1 MKAVCR
7 KMSDFFDSEIESGC
21 KLVDQ
26 ELMLEFVSAVDVLD
40 SHRDLLDM
48 MVDEEGWFRLKLRDD
63 VEEGTLAEL
72 DAAGLVEHRSNDGDM
87 SADFRA
93 TGRAQYIIDSIPEDG
108 VLDGVEVGAL
118 FVVAGD
124 IWDIPGR
131 QHEWAEQGLKVD
143 ISDRGLC
150 LMRDAGLI
158 QFISVGESGGN
169 QSDRWMSTRRL
180 EQLQSLIYGFA
191 QA

>member
-1 MKAVCR
+1 
-7 KMSDFFDSEIESGC
+7 MSDFFDSEIESGC

-48 MVDEEGWFRLKLRDD
+48 MVDDEGWFRLKLRDD

-87 SADFRA
+87 SVDFRA

-180 EQLQSLIYGFA
+180 EQLQSLIYGFT

>member
-1 MKAVCR
+1 
-7 KMSDFFDSEIESGC
+7 MSDFFDNKIESGC

-26 ELMLEFVSAVDVLD
+26 ELMLEFVEAVDKLD

-48 MVDEEGWFRLKLRDD
+48 MVDEGGWFRLKLRGD

-72 DAAGLVEHRSNDGDM
+72 DAAGLVEHRSNDGDT

-93 TGRAQYIIDSIPEDG
+93 TGRAQFLLDSIPEG
-108 VLDGVEVGAL
+108 GALNGVEVGAL

-143 ISDRGLC
+143 ISDRGLR

-158 QFISVGESGGN
+158 QLVSVGESGSN
-169 QSDRWMSTRRL
+169 ESDKWMSTRRL
-180 EQLQSLIYGFA
+180 AQLQSLIYGFA